1 MINLNEIFSASHL
14 YNQEK
19 YKYATER
26 DLYVDIAKYISRDY
40 ELFISEL
47 ILDNILLEEY
57 EEDIF
62 KSQLPLSKKLKLT
75 KITKMD
81 AEQINS
87 ILEDEFE
94 LFVSNEKADMQEIYF
109 NSYC

>member
-1 MINLNEIFSASHL
+1 MINLNTIFPASHL

-19 YKYATER
+19 YKYAIER
-26 DLYVDIAKYISRDY
+26 DFYIDIAKYISEDY
-40 ELFISEL
+40 ELMISEL
-47 ILDNILLEEY
+47 ILDNVLLEEY
-57 EEDIF
+57 EENIF
-62 KSQLPLSKKLKLT
+62 RSNLTLSKKLKLT

-81 AEQINS
+81 VEQINS

>member
-1 MINLNEIFSASHL
+1 MINLNTIFPASHL

-19 YKYATER
+19 YKYATEK
-26 DLYVDIAKYISRDY
+26 DFYTDIAKNISEDY
-40 ELFISEL
+40 ELMISKL
-47 ILDNILLEEY
+47 ILKNILLEEY

-62 KSQLPLSKKLKLT
+62 KSELPLSKKLKLT

-81 AEQINS
+81 VEQINS